1 MKILFTICGRAGSKG
16 IHNKN
21 IKTFCEFPLPLYSL
35 SALDLY
41 LTKHPECDADIALN
55 TDSLDLKEILCTN
68 TKRNVYY
75 IPRKH
80 TLTGDFVAKKDV
92 IKDTLIEMENLIHT
106 YGLEK
111 RFNIKTV
118 YPVESIMDKLE
129 VRTVHDIENL
139 IQKFRDTSCDVVF
152 SAVPSRRSPYF
163 NMVYNNNGSFERII
177 PTNFTARQEAPDVFD
192 MNASLYAYRCEHL
205 KAGYGAL
212 EGYNELIL
220 MYDTA
225 VLDLDHENDFTLMQ
239 VIAHF
244 LFQTNQEFNEV
255 RCNILNLV

>member
-92 IKDTLIEMENLIHT
+92 IKDTLIEMENLTHT
-106 YGLEK
+106 SYEMVVDLD
-111 RFNIKTV
+111 ITS
-118 YPVESIMDKLE
+118 PL
-129 VRTVHDIENL
+129 RTVHDIENL

-244 LFQTNQEFNEV
+244 LFQTNQEFDEV

>member
-1 MKILFTICGRAGSKG
+1 MCLPRTLNYCFFPKTADRWQSFTSHLEHLFI
-16 IHNKN
+16 
-21 IKTFCEFPLPLYSL
+21 E
-35 SALDLY
+35 
-41 LTKHPECDADIALN
+41 
-55 TDSLDLKEILCTN
+55 
-68 TKRNVYY
+68 
-75 IPRKH
+75 
-80 TLTGDFVAKKDV
+80 KKDV
-92 IKDTLIEMENLIHT
+92 IKDTLIEMENLTHT
-106 YGLEK
+106 SYEMVVDLD
-111 RFNIKTV
+111 ITS
-118 YPVESIMDKLE
+118 PL
-129 VRTVHDIENL
+129 RTVHDIENL